1 LNPDI
6 NVLSN
11 KLGIAMLIVFIL
23 LILFIF
29 ILKRVRG
36 GNLSFRKYPAMKI
49 ISTLSLAPKR
59 SITLVEVCNEWLLL
73 GVGAENISLLSKYD
87 KPEETEENLRSQ
99 SKGEGGFAS
108 FLLRAGT
115 PKKTNEESSI
125 KNEQQ

>member
-1 LNPDI
+1 MNPDI
-6 NVLSN
+6 NILSN
-11 KLGIAMLIVFIL
+11 KLGIAMLIIFIL

-73 GVGAENISLLSKYD
+73 GVGAENISILSKYD
-87 KPEETEENLRSQ
+87 KPEETGENL
-99 SKGEGGFAS
+99 KPHGEGGFAS
-108 FLLRAGT
+108 FLLRAGAT
-115 PKKTNEESSI
+115 GKSPEESSI
-125 KNEQQ
+125 KDENR